1 MEEEVEKKVEENT
14 NESDDE
20 DKEEDI
26 KDNPDKEEE
35 SNIAAQKEHVRR
47 RTAAFSYLLEKKFVP
62 LAMNKGKK
70 IIKGSKQKRNSS
82 VNINIHKIGQEVEQE
97 QEEGQEKES
106 SSSSSSSS
114 SASSLSGRRRKSVTA
129 NAAEILERAIAGRNS
144 LTLENLNF
152 TSANEKLL
160 KKFNKPL
167 KVVFNFYATLTK
179 VAPNKGNSKI
189 PSNVVRTHLTY
200 SGQKFLK
207 PTLDD
212 SIFSF

>member
-1 MEEEVEKKVEENT
+1 MEKEEVEGVENT
-14 NESDDE
+14 NKSGDE
-20 DKEEDI
+20 DKDIED
-26 KDNPDKEEE
+26 KEDTEEE
-35 SNIAAQKEHVRR
+35 SIIAAQKEHVRR

-70 IIKGSKQKRNSS
+70 IIKGSKKKRNSS

-114 SASSLSGRRRKSVTA
+114 SSASSLSGSRRKSVTA

-152 TSANEKLL
+152 TSANEQLL
-160 KKFNKPL
+160 KIFNKPL

-200 SGQKFLK
+200 SGKKFLK

>member
-1 MEEEVEKKVEENT
+1 MEKEVEEVEEVEENT

-20 DKEEDI
+20 DKEEE
-26 KDNPDKEEE
+26 DKEDTEEE

-70 IIKGSKQKRNSS
+70 IIKGSKKKRNSS

-114 SASSLSGRRRKSVTA
+114 SSASSSLSGRRRKSVTA

-200 SGQKFLK
+200 SGKKFLK
-207 PTLDD
+207 PT
-212 SIFSF
+212 FAR